1 MTDLQSTLLNLVN
14 KTEKFKV
21 DSYPWGWTIVIPARG
36 NRAAVTMEFTPEQQL
51 DLNLLEHRLWQARGY
66 EPHYLIE
73 LTRDELITLYD
84 KEFNR

>member
-1 MTDLQSTLLNLVN
+1 MTDLQKTLLNLVN

-21 DSYPWGWTIVIPARG
+21 DSYPWGWTVIIPAHG
-36 NRAAVTMEFTPEQQL
+36 DKAAVSMEFNTDQQF
-51 DLNLLEHRLWQARGY
+51 DLNRLEHKLWNEKGY

-73 LTRDELITLYD
+73 LTQDELISLYD